1 MLPYTVYKIPESTQ
15 QKIHNHPRWLGIIV
29 GTPISDDDEE
39 LLQKI
44 CAALHADYST
54 QVSIIIVPS
63 SEEISLHQYSDLS
76 LFMSFG
82 IKPSQLGV
90 WIDLPSAGIKFLE
103 SFSFILTVPLPDLAK
118 SPTAKKQLWTSM
130 QTYLE
135 LIPKN

>member
-1 MLPYTVYKIPESTQ
+1 MLPYPVYKIPESPQ
-15 QKIHNHPRWLGIIV
+15 QRIHHHPRWLGIIV
-29 GTPISDDDEE
+29 GQPFSDADEE

-54 QVSIIIVPS
+54 QVSIIIVPPE
-63 SEEISLHQYSDLS
+63 EEISLHQYSDLS

-82 IKPSQLGV
+82 VKPSQLGI

-103 SFSFILTVPLPDLAK
+103 SFAFILTVPLPDLAK
-118 SPTAKKQLWTSM
+118 NPAAKKQLWTSM

-135 LIPKN
+135 LIQHN